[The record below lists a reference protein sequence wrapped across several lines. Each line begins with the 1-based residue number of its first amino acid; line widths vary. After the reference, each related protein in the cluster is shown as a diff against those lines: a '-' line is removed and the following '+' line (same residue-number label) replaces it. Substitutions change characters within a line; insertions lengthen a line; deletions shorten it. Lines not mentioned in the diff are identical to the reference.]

1 MAQAALLER
10 EYRASVE
17 DEQNTP
23 EAIAHRKRGE
33 AIFSDF
39 IQSKDYDPGKLAAT
53 FSMPT
58 ASAATASAAA
68 ATVERETAP
77 AREETPAQ
85 RDLFANY
92 VYRDHALPATEVREE
107 VSAATYAPEA
117 PAPAYTPAY
126 TPAPA
131 APEVAPEI
139 ETEDTRPTQRTMD
152 VLHREEIYER
162 DFAIEQQP
170 KERVGFFASLSAK
183 AKMALAIVSATF
195 VAAIAVVC
203 INTGIINSMK
213 SDVDRKQKELED
225 LSEYSETLNGRI
237 EAVTDPAYVDDYA
250 ENVLGMT
257 RS

>member
-33 AIFSDF
+33 VIFSDF
-39 IQSKDYDPGKLAAT
+39 LQGKEYDAEKLAAT
-53 FSMPT
+53 FSMSA
-58 ASAATASAAA
+58 ASAGT
-68 ATVERETAP
+68 ATVEEHAAAP

-92 VYRDHALPATEVREE
+92 VYKDHALPATEVREE

-117 PAPAYTPAY
+117 PAPAYAPAH

-131 APEVAPEI
+131 APVAAPEI
-139 ETEDTRPTQRTMD
+139 ETEDTLPTQRTMD
-152 VLHREEIYER
+152 VLHREEIYQR

-170 KERVGFFASLSAK
+170 KERVGFFASLSSK

-225 LSEYSETLNGRI
+225 LSEYSETLNGQI